1 MKKSIATICTALMI
15 MILSSGMALAGNG
28 RVGNFSKAVHGSNGG
43 GTGTALLAYEEPD
56 AEEIAALTY
65 MVEEEKLAR
74 DVYNT
79 LYETWNI
86 PVFANIA
93 QAEQK
98 HMDAIISLLDK
109 YGLENPALLD
119 AGSFVNTDLQTLYI
133 NLVAAGQTNE
143 EEALLVGA
151 TIEDVDISDLNH
163 DLELV
168 DNEDITRVFENLR
181 RGSENHLRAFSA
193 LLTLYGYAPYEA
205 QFLTQDEI
213 DEILAAPRSNG
224 KGRND
229 SANGGLA
236 GPQSRMGDADGDGV
250 CDFLQQ

>member
-1 MKKSIATICTALMI
+1 MKKSITTICTALMI
-15 MILSSGMALAGNG
+15 MILTSGMALAGNG
-28 RVGNFSKAVHGSNGG
+28 RVGNFSQSVNSGSGG

-56 AEEIAALTY
+56 TNEITALTY

-74 DVYNT
+74 DVYNA
-79 LYETWNI
+79 LYETWGI

-93 QAEQK
+93 AAEQK

-109 YGLENPALLD
+109 YGLENPALSD
-119 AGSFVNTDLQTLYI
+119 AGQFVNPDLQTLYN
-133 NLVAAGQTNE
+133 NLVDAGQVNE
-143 EEALLVGA
+143 EETLLVGA
-151 TIEDVDISDLNH
+151 TIEDVDIFDLNH
-163 DLELV
+163 ELELV
-168 DNEDITRVFENLR
+168 DNEDITLVFENLR

-205 QFLTQDEI
+205 QFLTQEEI

-224 KGRND
+224 RPD
-229 SANGGLA
+229 SAIGDSA
-236 GPQSRMGDADGDGV
+236 TPQSRMIDADGDGI

>member
-1 MKKSIATICTALMI
+1 MKKSITTICTALMI

-28 RVGNFSKAVHGSNGG
+28 RVGNLSKAVNSGSGND
-43 GTGTALLAYEEPD
+43 TALLTYEEPNAD
-56 AEEIAALTY
+56 EITALTY

-74 DVYNT
+74 DVYNA

-93 QAEQK
+93 AAEQK
-98 HMDAIISLLDK
+98 HMNAIISLLDK
-109 YGLENPALLD
+109 YGLENPALLE
-119 AGSFVNTDLQTLYI
+119 AGQFVNTDLQTLYD
-133 NLVAAGQTNE
+133 NLVAAGQINE

-151 TIEDVDISDLNH
+151 TIEDVDIFDLNH
-163 DLELV
+163 ELDLV
-168 DNEDITRVFENLR
+168 DNEDITKVFENLR

-205 QFLTQDEI
+205 QFLTQTEI
-213 DEILAAPRSNG
+213 DEILAAPRNNG
-224 KGRND
+224 
-229 SANGGLA
+229 NG
-236 GPQSRMGDADGDGV
+236 QSGSTDRQNRMIDADGDGV

>member
-15 MILSSGMALAGNG
+15 MILTSGMALAGNG
-28 RVGNFSKAVHGSNGG
+28 RVGNFSKAVNNGSGG
-43 GTGTALLAYEEPD
+43 GSGTALLAYEEPD
-56 AEEIAALTY
+56 TAEITALTY

-74 DVYNT
+74 DVYNA
-79 LYETWNI
+79 LYETWSI

-93 QAEQK
+93 AAEQR

-109 YGLENPALLD
+109 YGLENPALLA
-119 AGSFVNTDLQTLYI
+119 AGQFENSDLQTLYD
-133 NLVAAGQTNE
+133 NLVAAGQINE

-151 TIEDVDISDLNH
+151 TIEDVDIFDLNH
-163 DLELV
+163 ELELV

-193 LLTLYGYAPYEA
+193 LLTLYGYAPYAA
-205 QFLTQDEI
+205 QFLTQTEI
-213 DEILAAPRSNG
+213 DEILAAHRNNG
-224 KGRND
+224 
-229 SANGGLA
+229 NGNGQS
-236 GPQSRMGDADGDGV
+236 GSTDRQSRMIDADGDGV

>member
-1 MKKSIATICTALMI
+1 MKKSITTICTALMI

-28 RVGNFSKAVHGSNGG
+28 RVGNFPKAVNHGIGG
-43 GTGTALLAYEEPD
+43 GDGVAVLAYEEPD
-56 AEEIAALTY
+56 AEEIAALSY

-74 DVYNT
+74 DVYNA
-79 LYETWNI
+79 LYETWSI

-98 HMDAIISLLDK
+98 HMDAIISLLNK
-109 YGLENPALLD
+109 YGLENPALLA
-119 AGSFVNTDLQTLYI
+119 AGSFVNNDLQTLYN
-133 NLVAAGQTNE
+133 NLLAAGKINE

-151 TIEDVDISDLNH
+151 TIEDVDIFDLNH

-168 DNEDITRVFENLR
+168 DNADITKVFENLR

-193 LLTLYGYAPYEA
+193 LLTLSGYAPYAA

-224 KGRND
+224 NGRNNSVNSD
-229 SANGGLA
+229 FATRQRRLI
-236 GPQSRMGDADGDGV
+236 DADGDGV